1 MTQQPTPEAERNL
14 KSFHQS
20 KARIGFWLRAIF
32 TLSLYYWIYHRRNRI
47 DLTTRRVVQHRATI
61 FSDNETS
68 ILLSNVTDVTLNR
81 STLGR
86 MLNYGDIMVSSAGS
100 SGSEISARA
109 LAGAD
114 NLRAAIFDLRDGRL
128 DESKL

>member
-1 MTQQPTPEAERNL
+1 MCSTA
-14 KSFHQS
+14 
-20 KARIGFWLRAIF
+20 
-32 TLSLYYWIYHRRNRI
+32 
-47 DLTTRRVVQHRATI
+47 ATI

-68 ILLSNVTDVTLNR
+68 ILLANVTDVTLNR
-81 STLGR
+81 STLGQI
-86 MLNYGDIMVSSAGS
+86 LNYGDIMVSSAGS

-114 NLRAAIFDLRDGRL
+114 ELRSAIFDLRDGKL